1 MRVMCENFSSRM
13 PTSPPQSLARRKALF
28 FLLLLVIAA
37 AIAYTIVQNRP
48 WNVPAE
54 AKRRAN
60 PVPPSEAVL
69 NAIRPVY
76 REKCASCHG
85 DLGKG
90 DGRDAGRYDPRPTD
104 FSDTSQLR
112 GITDGELFYK
122 ISEGH
127 RPMPSFKKRLPEEQR
142 WQLVLLIRSF
152 AAPSSGAVAA
162 NPEPSSNN

>member
-1 MRVMCENFSSRM
+1 M
-13 PTSPPQSLARRKALF
+13 TTLPPQGLARRKALF
-28 FLLLLVIAA
+28 LLLLLVIAA

-48 WNVPAE
+48 WTVPAE
-54 AKRRAN
+54 AKRRTN
-60 PVPPSEAVL
+60 PVPPSEAAL

-85 DLGKG
+85 DLGNG
-90 DGRDAGRYDPRPTD
+90 NGHDAGRYDPRPTD
-104 FSDTSQLR
+104 FSDPNRLVR
-112 GITDGELFYK
+112 VTDGELFYK

-152 AAPSSGAVAA
+152 AAPSSRAGAAS
-162 NPEPSSNN
+162 PETHSSR